1 MKKIINFVGCTIYFA
16 AMFPLCIISATID
29 AVSFQSWR
37 VFANSFGIIVRSIFR
52 TDFAKFLLHPYT
64 AVAAGFIAA
73 MAIGVLCTS
82 GAFAAKQNGYVAKC
96 EVVADSVTVC
106 DCTTY
111 TQEQIAIK
119 VCKTLLDECRMAGVL
134 DDAGLGAYNEINKQ
148 PCVDRYIELINECMA
163 EDDFWDIVAE
173 GDAYC
178 DYQTFVLAYVK

>member
-1 MKKIINFVGCTIYFA
+1 MKKIINLVGRIIYFA
-16 AMFPLCIISATID
+16 AMLPFCVIGSAID
-29 AVSFQSWR
+29 AVSSRSWR
-37 VFANSFGIIVRSIFR
+37 VFANSFGMDARSIFR

-64 AVAAGFIAA
+64 AMAVGFIAA
-73 MAIGVLCTS
+73 VAIGVLCTS
-82 GAFAAKQNGYVAKC
+82 GAFAAKQSGYVAKC

-134 DDAGLGAYNEINKQ
+134 DDAGLDAYNEINKQ
-148 PCVDRYIELINECMA
+148 PCVDRYIELIDECMT

-178 DYQTFVLAYVK
+178 DYQTFVLAHVK